1 MNFKGFTLLEV
12 IAAIFILTVGAG
24 AAFALIQ
31 QTLISTS
38 LVEDKFT
45 ASYLIQEGMEIV
57 KNLRDKAWLE
67 NKSWDE
73 YLPVGDWQADYDDQ
87 ALTSCSSPCDYNS
100 SNLLFLKINGGFYN
114 YDSGTP
120 TKFKRKITIS
130 EKTEDKMKIS
140 IQVSWLERGKTYNLK
155 ALEYLTNWQK

>member
-12 IAAIFILTVGAG
+12 IVAIFILTVGTG

-38 LVEDKFT
+38 LVEDRFI

-67 NKSWDE
+67 DEIWDT
-73 YLPVGDWQADYDDQ
+73 YLPAGDWQADY
-87 ALTSCSSPCDYNS
+87 SSQTLNPFDPNNS
-100 SNLLFLKINGGFYN
+100 LRIDSDGFYS
-114 YDSGTP
+114 YSSGTS
-120 TKFKRKITIS
+120 TKFQRKISIS
-130 EKTEDKMKIS
+130 EKTQDKMKVS
-140 IQVSWLERGKTYNLK
+140 AQVSWLERGKTHSLE
-155 ALEYLTNWQK
+155 ALEYITNWRK